1 MASNLKLTMT
11 RFLAT
16 LLLALLVPTVA
27 VPSVAWSQEKSDSSD
42 QKRTPL
48 SAKEQNAALTSV
60 KPGINT
66 NFIDPELN
74 VDDWI
79 ARFEVESR
87 EVYQARRE
95 ILQVMAI
102 QPGSRVADIGAGT
115 GFFSILMNKAVGS
128 KGWVYAVEISPKFT
142 QHLTKLFGERNLK
155 NTTTVFCNDR
165 SVCLPPNSIELAF
178 ICDVYHHF
186 EFPKQT
192 MESIHQALSDGG
204 RVILIDFERIPG
216 KSRDWTLGHVRA
228 GKQTFIDE
236 VQNAG
241 FELVGEREIPGFE
254 ENYFLEFRK
263 TPQVNSAGGRQQP

>member
-115 GFFSILMNKAVGS
+115 GFFSILMN
-128 KGWVYAVEISPKFT
+128 
-142 QHLTKLFGERNLK
+142 R
-155 NTTTVFCNDR
+155 
-165 SVCLPPNSIELAF
+165 
-178 ICDVYHHF
+178 
-186 EFPKQT
+186 
-192 MESIHQALSDGG
+192 
-204 RVILIDFERIPG
+204 
-216 KSRDWTLGHVRA
+216 
-228 GKQTFIDE
+228 
-236 VQNAG
+236 
-241 FELVGEREIPGFE
+241 
-254 ENYFLEFRK
+254 
-263 TPQVNSAGGRQQP
+263 

>member
-1 MASNLKLTMT
+1 MT
-11 RFLAT
+11 RFAAT
-16 LLLALLVPTVA
+16 LLLIPLVSTI
-27 VPSVAWSQEKSDSSD
+27 AWAQQE
-42 QKRTPL
+42 
-48 SAKEQNAALTSV
+48 SAKSETRITSPTPEQSEIPTSV
-60 KPGINT
+60 KPGINS

-95 ILQVMAI
+95 ILKALAI

-115 GFFSILMNKAVGS
+115 GFFTILMSKAVGN
-128 KGWVYAVEISPKFT
+128 KGWIYAVEISPKFT
-142 QHLTKLFGERNLK
+142 QHLTALFAERNLK

-165 SVCLPPNSIELAF
+165 SVCLPPNSIDLAF

-192 MESIHQALSDGG
+192 MLSIHDALADGG
-204 RVILIDFERIPG
+204 RVVLIDFERIPG
-216 KSRDWTLGHVRA
+216 ISREWTLGHVRA
-228 GKQTFIDE
+228 GKKVFIDE
-236 VQNAG
+236 VQEVG
-241 FELVGEREIPGFE
+241 FELIGERKIAGFK

-263 TPQVNSAGGRQQP
+263 INR

>member
-1 MASNLKLTMT
+1 MT
-11 RFLAT
+11 RLLAT
-16 LLLALLVPTVA
+16 ILLTILVPTI
-27 VPSVAWSQEKSDSSD
+27 AWTQEEPDLDSKDPKHITATDQSD
-42 QKRTPL
+42 TP
-48 SAKEQNAALTSV
+48 TSI
-60 KPGINT
+60 KPGINS

-95 ILQVMAI
+95 ILKAMAI
-102 QPGSRVADIGAGT
+102 QPESRVADIGAGT
-115 GFFSILMNKAVGS
+115 GFFTLLMSKAVGE
-128 KGWVYAVEISPKFT
+128 KGWSYAVEISPKFT
-142 QHLTKLFGERNLK
+142 QHLTVLFQERKLK

-165 SVCLPPNSIELAF
+165 SICLPPSSIDLAF

-192 MESIHQALSDGG
+192 MESIHQALAADG

-216 KSRDWTLGHVRA
+216 TSRDWTIGHVRA

-236 VQNAG
+236 VQDAG
-241 FELVGEREIPGFE
+241 FELIRERKITGFK

-263 TPQVNSAGGRQQP
+263 MPRASSTSGR